1 MSGSDSGRS
10 HVDQLRL
17 ALLRLHKALLD
28 DERVS
33 YERVYG
39 RIASN
44 GEFLQLLL
52 GHAWFS
58 WLRPL
63 SQLVVR
69 LDELVEAERSFDGPE
84 AAIFMASVRTLL
96 TPSEEGTGFDKHYYD
111 ALQRGAD
118 VVLAHAEIRAMLQ
131 QPLSNEKG
139 FK

>member
-1 MSGSDSGRS
+1 MSGLDAERS

-17 ALLRLHKALLD
+17 ALLHLHKALLD

-52 GHAWFS
+52 GHAWFA

-63 SQLVVR
+63 SSIGSQ
-69 LDELVEAERSFDGPE
+69 A
-84 AAIFMASVRTLL
+84 
-96 TPSEEGTGFDKHYYD
+96 
-111 ALQRGAD
+111 
-118 VVLAHAEIRAMLQ
+118 
-131 QPLSNEKG
+131 
-139 FK
+139 